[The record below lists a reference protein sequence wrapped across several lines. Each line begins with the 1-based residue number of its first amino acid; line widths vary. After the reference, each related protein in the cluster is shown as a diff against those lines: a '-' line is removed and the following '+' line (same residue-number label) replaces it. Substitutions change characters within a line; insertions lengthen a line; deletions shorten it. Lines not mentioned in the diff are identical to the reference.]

1 MTLPALNAATPAH
14 QNNVR
19 LVVVDDRHQPTYLL
33 RAQAVEKAL
42 LRAAEKLGLAGE
54 DLPGLY
60 GLCVEAVKSA
70 ENHGR

>member
-1 MTLPALNAATPAH
+1 MTLHARVASSPAH

-54 DLPGLY
+54 DLLGLY
-60 GLCVEAVKSA
+60 GLCVEAVRSA
-70 ENHGR
+70 ESHGR